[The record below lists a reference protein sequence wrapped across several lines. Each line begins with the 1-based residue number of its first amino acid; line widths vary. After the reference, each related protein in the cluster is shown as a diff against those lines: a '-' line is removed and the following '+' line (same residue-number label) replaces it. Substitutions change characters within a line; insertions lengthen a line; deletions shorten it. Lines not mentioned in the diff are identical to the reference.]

1 MVSVPTITLNVISVR
16 VPFDT
21 RNRQTW
27 PPTSIF
33 FASSQARK
41 NARLGTFASGLLVR
55 LKVSITTFQ
64 GQNMSISKVIT
75 GLILSMLLGSGVA
88 IADDEKQSD
97 VQKFI
102 NHILNEE
109 YDHAYEYVGDEFGD
123 EFSWRAEGAD
133 KVLITSKK
141 EFISI
146 APKIFNNVFIE
157 AVKNTEKIEVTC
169 CLSSFEILNL
179 GTRDIIFWFKYGKP
193 YLLAN
198 NTIIRPSFNC
208 SKAQADVEKTI
219 CQSLL
224 LSKQDHELASSYK
237 EAKVFLTGD
246 ASNTLKAE
254 QIKFIEDR
262 NSCNE
267 SVSCIETKTKDRIL
281 KLESLVE
288 SSYTSSIINNF
299 DIENIPEKLTSKRS
313 FSAGY
318 CGKYSNEE
326 YKLIDEF
333 NIAISIEDREI
344 LISNGDKQ
352 KTQECYIDSSTST
365 TFSKVFYNTLY
376 RENYYGSCGGSYTQ
390 LPYFGNYNF
399 MKLKASDTNES
410 CGYLVTS
417 FNESKKPVFVYSK
430 EEPIADILIDT
441 GHVLIAQ

>member
-1 MVSVPTITLNVISVR
+1 MLEMATHHH
-16 VPFDT
+16 
-21 RNRQTW
+21 
-27 PPTSIF
+27 F
-33 FASSQARK
+33 FAIYQASK
-41 NARLGTFASGLLVR
+41 SARLGTFASGSLVR

-64 GQNMSISKVIT
+64 GQYMSISKVII

-88 IADDEKQSD
+88 IADDKKQSD
-97 VQKFI
+97 VKKFI

-109 YDHAYEYVGDEFGD
+109 YDHAYEYIGDK
-123 EFSWRAEGAD
+123 FSWRAGGAD

-169 CLSSFEILNL
+169 CLSSLEILNL

-208 SKAQADVEKTI
+208 SKAQTDVEKTI

-224 LSKQDHELASSYK
+224 LSKQDQQLASSYK
-237 EAKVFLTGD
+237 EAQVFLTGD

-281 KLESLVE
+281 KLKSLVE

-299 DIENIPEKLTSKRS
+299 DIENIPEQLNSKRS
-313 FSAGY
+313 FSAAY

-326 YKLIDEF
+326 YKVIDEF

-365 TFSKVFYNTLY
+365 TFSKLFYNTLY

-399 MKLKASDTNES
+399 IKLKASDTNEN

-417 FNESKKPVFVYSK
+417 FNKSKKPVFIYSK